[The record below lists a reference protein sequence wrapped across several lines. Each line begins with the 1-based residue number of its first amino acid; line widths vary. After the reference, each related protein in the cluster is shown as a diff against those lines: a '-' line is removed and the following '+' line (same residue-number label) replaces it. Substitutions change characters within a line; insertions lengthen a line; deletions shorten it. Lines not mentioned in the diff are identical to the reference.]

1 MFLIYEILIF
11 LEFVPTWITELCF
24 ELRQKVQ
31 NLIRGNVCFACLH
44 ILHVKGTSNS
54 RGLKEPKRSRGY
66 GLTVHAKVL
75 AMNKSLDG
83 NQHLKVA

>member
-1 MFLIYEILIF
+1 M
-11 LEFVPTWITELCF
+11 EFVPTWIAELCF

-31 NLIRGNVCFACLH
+31 NLSRGNLCFACLH
-44 ILHVKGTSNS
+44 ILNVKGTSSS
-54 RGLKEPKRSRGY
+54 RGLKELKRSRGY
-66 GLTVHAKVL
+66 GLTVHAKVS